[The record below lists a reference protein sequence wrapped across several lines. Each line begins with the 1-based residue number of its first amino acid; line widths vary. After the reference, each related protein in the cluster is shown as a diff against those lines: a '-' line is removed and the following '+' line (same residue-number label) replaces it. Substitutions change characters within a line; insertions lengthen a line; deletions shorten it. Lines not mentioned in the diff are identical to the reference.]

1 MEAGK
6 SSTPD
11 APVPAKYRDMLPDQR
26 FIIHVD
32 MDAFY
37 ASVEQRDRPE
47 LRGLPLIV
55 GGLGPRGVV
64 STCSYEA
71 RRFGVH
77 SAMPTA
83 QARRLCPDGVYL
95 RPNLARYEEVSER
108 VFEVFHEVTP
118 LVEGLSLDEAFLD
131 VTGSLR
137 LLGSIETIGRRIKD
151 TIWERTQLHASVGM
165 GPNKLLAKLASELS
179 KPNGF
184 HRIEAE
190 RAAEELA
197 PLPVGRL
204 WTVGKVTEQALHRLG
219 IRTMGELAASDTA
232 RLASAPG
239 RQVAALQALA
249 RGEDDRRVE
258 PAQAEQ
264 SIGAEHTYDVDLAEL
279 ALAEAWLLRHCER
292 IAARARQR
300 GLQGR
305 TVTVKLREPPF
316 ITHTRQAQLRTPSAS
331 AIELYEL
338 ARGLLNAWWES
349 QQRPRL
355 RLLGVSL
362 SGFAAERQQDLF
374 DSSAERRVT
383 DQVQDSINSR
393 FGSGSLVRGGVLKTR
408 PQD

>member
-1 MEAGK
+1 MPIEEHA
-6 SSTPD
+6 
-11 APVPAKYRDMLPDQR
+11 
-26 FIIHVD
+26 IIHVD

-37 ASVEQRDRPE
+37 ASVEQRDRPA
-47 LRGLPLIV
+47 LRGLPVIV
-55 GGLGPRGVV
+55 AGLGPRGVV

-77 SAMPTA
+77 SAMPTV
-83 QARRLCPDGVYL
+83 QARRLCPEGVYL
-95 RPNLARYEEVSER
+95 WPDLARYEAVSDE

-131 VTGSLR
+131 VTASQR
-137 LLGSIETIGRRIKD
+137 LLGSVETIGRRIKQA
-151 TIWERTQLHASVGM
+151 IRERTGLNASVGM
-165 GPNKLLAKLASELS
+165 GPNKLLAKLAGELS
-179 KPNGF
+179 KPDGF
-184 HRIEAE
+184 HRI
-190 RAAEELA
+190 AAEGAAAELA

-219 IRTMGELAASDTA
+219 IRTMGELAACDTA
-232 RLASAPG
+232 RLASALG
-239 RQVAALQALA
+239 RQAGALQALA

-264 SIGAEHTYDVDLAEL
+264 SIGAEHTFDVDLADL
-279 ALAEAWLLRHCER
+279 AMAEAWLLRHCER

-316 ITHTRQAQLRTPSAS
+316 VTHTRQAQLPVASAS
-331 AIELYEL
+331 ANALYGL
-338 ARGLLNAWWES
+338 ARGLLGAWWRG

-362 SGFAAERQQDLF
+362 SGFAVERQQDLF
-374 DSSAERRVT
+374 DSAPDRRIT
-383 DQVQDSINSR
+383 DQVQDRINSR
-393 FGSGSLVRGGVLKTR
+393 FGTGSLVRAGVLKTR
-408 PQD
+408 QQD

>member
-1 MEAGK
+1 M
-6 SSTPD
+6 
-11 APVPAKYRDMLPDQR
+11 PADERA
-26 FIIHVD
+26 IIHVD

-47 LRGLPLIV
+47 LRGLPVIV
-55 GGLGPRGVV
+55 AGLGPRGVV

-83 QARRLCPDGVYL
+83 QARRLCPDGIYVW
-95 RPNLARYEEVSER
+95 PDHARYEAVSDQ

-131 VTGSLR
+131 VTASQR
-137 LLGSIETIGRRIKD
+137 LLGSVESIGQWLKATIR
-151 TIWERTQLHASVGM
+151 ERTGLNASVGM
-165 GPNKLLAKLASELS
+165 GPNKLLAKLAGEIS
-179 KPNGF
+179 KPDGF
-184 HRIEAE
+184 RRITATH
-190 RAAEELA
+190 AAAELA

-204 WTVGKVTEQALHRLG
+204 WTVGKVTEQTLHRLG
-219 IRTMGELAASDTA
+219 IRTIGELAACDTA
-232 RLASAPG
+232 RLASALG
-239 RQVAALQALA
+239 RQVAGLQALA
-249 RGEDDRRVE
+249 RGQDDRCVE

-264 SIGAEHTYDVDLAEL
+264 SIGAEHTFDVDVAEL
-279 ALAEAWLLRHCER
+279 AMAEAWLLRHCER

-316 ITHTRQAQLRTPSAS
+316 ETYTRQARLPAPSAS
-331 AIELYEL
+331 AGELFGL
-338 ARGLLNAWWES
+338 ARGLLVTWWKA
-349 QQRPRL
+349 QRRPRL

-374 DSSAERRVT
+374 DGAPDRRVT
-383 DQVQDSINSR
+383 DQVQDRINSR
-393 FGSGSLVRGGVLKTR
+393 FGTGSLVRAGVLKTR
-408 PQD
+408 EQD

>member
-1 MEAGK
+1 MEPIGRA
-6 SSTPD
+6 
-11 APVPAKYRDMLPDQR
+11 
-26 FIIHVD
+26 IIHVD

-47 LRGLPLIV
+47 LRGRPVVV

-71 RRFGVH
+71 RPFGVR

-83 QARRLCPDGVYL
+83 QARRLCPDAVYL
-95 RPNLARYEEVSER
+95 WPDIARYEAVSEE
-108 VFEVFHEVTP
+108 VFAVFHETTP

-131 VTGSLR
+131 VTASLR

-151 TIWERTQLHASVGM
+151 AIRDRTQLNASVGM
-165 GPNKLLAKLASELS
+165 GPNKLLAKLASEMS

-184 HRIEAE
+184 HRIMAE
-190 RAAEELA
+190 NAARELA

-219 IRTMGELAASDTA
+219 IRTIGELAASDTA
-232 RLASAPG
+232 RLASALG
-239 RQVAALQALA
+239 RQVDALQALA
-249 RGEDDRRVE
+249 RGEDDREVE

-264 SIGAEHTYDVDLAEL
+264 SIGSEHTYDIDLDEL
-279 ALAEAWLLRHCER
+279 AMAEAWLLRHCER

-300 GLQGR
+300 GLTGR
-305 TVTVKLREPPF
+305 TITVKLREPPF
-316 ITHTRQAQLRTPSAS
+316 TTHTRQGQLPGPSAS
-331 AIELYEL
+331 ASELYTL
-338 ARGLLNAWWES
+338 ARRLLHAWWKG

-362 SGFAAERQQDLF
+362 SGFATEPQQDLF
-374 DSSAERRVT
+374 DNAAERRET
-383 DQVQDSINSR
+383 DQVQDRINLK
-393 FGSGSLVRGGVLKTR
+393 FGTGSLVRAGVLRTR
-408 PQD
+408 RQD

>member
-1 MEAGK
+1 MPAVK
-6 SSTPD
+6 SSTPG
-11 APVPAKYRDMLPDQR
+11 ASVSAEYRDMPAQPR
-26 FIIHVD
+26 SIIHVD

-47 LRGLPLIV
+47 LRGLPLIIA
-55 GGLGPRGVV
+55 GLGPRGVV

-95 RPNLARYEEVSER
+95 RPNIARYEEVSEQ
-108 VFEVFHEVTP
+108 VFEVFHQVTP

-137 LLGSIETIGRRIKD
+137 LLGSIENIGRWIKD
-151 TIWERTQLHASVGM
+151 AIWERTELHASVGM

-184 HRIEAE
+184 HRIWPE
-190 RAAEELA
+190 RAREELA
-197 PLPVGRL
+197 PLPVGKL

-219 IRTMGELAASDTA
+219 IRTMGELAACDTA
-232 RLASAPG
+232 RLASALG
-239 RQVAALQALA
+239 RQVEGLQALA

-264 SIGAEHTYDVDLAEL
+264 SIGAEHTYDVDVAEL
-279 ALAEAWLLRHCER
+279 ALAEGWLLRHCER

-316 ITHTRQAQLRTPSAS
+316 ITYTRQAQLRAPSAS
-331 AIELYEL
+331 ASELYEL
-338 ARGLLNAWWES
+338 ARGLLHAWWKS

-362 SGFAAERQQDLF
+362 SGFAAEAQQDLF
-374 DSSAERRVT
+374 DTAAERHVT

-393 FGSGSLVRGGVLKTR
+393 FGSGSLIRGGVLKTR
-408 PQD
+408 KQD